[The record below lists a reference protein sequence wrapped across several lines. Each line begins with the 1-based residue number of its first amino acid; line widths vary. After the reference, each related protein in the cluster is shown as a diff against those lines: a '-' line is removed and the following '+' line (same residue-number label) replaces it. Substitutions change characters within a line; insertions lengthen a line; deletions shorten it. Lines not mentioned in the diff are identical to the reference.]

1 MAMFSTV
8 FRRNSYVDLH
18 AITIEE
24 GDEFAKLQRKE
35 PPVPRNL
42 GPSST

>member
-24 GDEFAKLQRKE
+24 GDEFGLI
-35 PPVPRNL
+35 PLN
-42 GPSST
+42 